1 MFFNKNKTLNIFLI
15 VMIIGAVLG
24 MASPIFAVE
33 LTEGMEEVLTTSQL
47 PTTPLVTVIGNIIK
61 WVLGFLGLIATI
73 IIIIGGFQWMS
84 SGGNQEKIDK
94 AKKLMING
102 LIGLIIVLLAYSISW
117 FIIRAIEKNIGP
129 GEEGGEWGEEGPGN
143 HYQLRGANYL
153 VITSRSPKA
162 GETVAQNTKVIV
174 SFNQKLNADS
184 FRLDKENC
192 SNPTVYVQKIEGGNS
207 TNIEGSIIVK
217 GNSFIF
223 IPKGTCAGLFPQCN
237 DKETTNCNFIFD
249 NNSCCGCFNPG
260 SYRIMLKSGKEGILG
275 TRSWG
280 NTLGQDIVWT
290 FTVGNF
296 IDNVAPQIESAL
308 PLEGNTVARNAGIAV
323 TFTKPIDINTLIV
336 YNPCAE
342 GQECPSWS
350 TNNLNDATIK
360 VKIGEDGVAG
370 YFERLTDKSFMFRP
384 TDFCPEKAAAC
395 HCFPANSSIKVEIT
409 NEVKGINCVNLDCG
423 NEKCSWTF
431 QTNEEFDL
439 TGPEIISTSPT
450 NQEKDIDRM
459 SDVMANFNEAIDP
472 TSINEDVFILSSML
486 AREITIS
493 EKGAIYKPYAILDAE
508 TNYQAAIYGGG
519 KKGGTCN
526 LNPDFAF
533 GVRDIYG
540 NSMEASYYRWSF
552 KTSGQINK
560 GNPYID
566 WIDPPS
572 GAIGQCVTIHGYN
585 LGCCPDG
592 KCESA
597 KQSQNFFWDYI
608 NGGCKS
614 AADEGKIEFLTNNN
628 GADVWQGILSN
639 NILSWQEINRC
650 CPSKDDP
657 SVCLSEEECPKNYS
671 PENNI
676 VIRIPSD
683 VKGLKDNI
691 KIIPASPSRIV
702 VSYGGGSGGW
712 GESIGNDV
720 VINKE
725 GELHIAGYSPTT
737 PYLWVAN
744 SNLNKVSKIK
754 TEDGT
759 LMGRYVVGKD
769 PSRTTV
775 DMNNDPWIANRGDGT
790 VIKLDGKTGKVL
802 KTCLVNKTNS
812 GPRGVAVDREGNVWA
827 GAYSGSPQLVKFSG
841 DNNNC
846 LPLKTCS
853 LPSGGVYGLA
863 IDREGY
869 IWVSNRPDNKID
881 KVNPNS
887 CEVTRYGPA
896 FGVYGIA
903 IDLKGDVWV
912 ADYNNKGGVYRI
924 IKDSSVLT
932 YYSYGTDYS
941 YTRGVAVDKEG
952 YVWVTVNAKGK
963 VIKIDPTNGVII
975 GEYAVGN
982 GPIGI
987 TGDAEAN
994 IWIVN
999 YYGGGPKLPEG
1010 GCRGGTVTKL
1020 QASNGEAIGT
1030 YCVGDGKDTPSPY
1043 TYSDMA
1049 GYLLRF
1055 VTKQSATWQTNYNA
1069 GEIVKWDTILFKG
1082 QKPEGTSLKARFKTA
1097 IIEKDLENTA
1107 WSSYFELKPS
1117 EKQAIDFLG
1126 KGQWLGIEL
1135 IFEAN
1140 KNGESPI
1147 VSNLIIRIK

>member
-1 MFFNKNKTLNIFLI
+1 
-15 VMIIGAVLG
+15 MIIGAILG

-47 PTTPLVTVIGNIIK
+47 PTTPLVTVIGNVIK

-102 LIGLIIVLLAYSISW
+102 LIGLIIVVLAYSISW
-117 FIIRAIEKNIGP
+117 FIIRAIEENIGP
-129 GEEGGEWGEEGPGN
+129 GEEGGGWGEEGPGN

-223 IPKGTCAGLFPQCN
+223 IPKGTCENLLSQCEI
-237 DKETTNCNFIFD
+237 KEDGNKDCNFIFK

-275 TRSWG
+275 TRSGG

-336 YNPCAE
+336 YNPNCAE
-342 GQECPSWS
+342 GQECQSWS
-350 TNNLNDATIK
+350 TNSLNDATIK
-360 VKIGEDGVAG
+360 VKIGEDGVPG

-384 TDFCPEKAAAC
+384 TDLCPGEAAAC
-395 HCFPANSSIKVEIT
+395 HCFPANSTIKVEIT
-409 NEVKGINCVNLDCG
+409 GLKGTNCMDLDCG
-423 NEKCSWTF
+423 NGKCSWTF

-439 TGPEIISTSPT
+439 TGPEIISTSPA

-508 TNYQAAIYGGG
+508 TNYQATIYGGE
-519 KKGGTCN
+519 KKGETCN
-526 LNPDFAF
+526 LDPDFAF

-592 KCESA
+592 KCESD

-608 NGGCKS
+608 NGGCKL
-614 AADEGKIEFLTNNN
+614 AAEKGKIEFLTNTN
-628 GADVWQGILSN
+628 GTDVWQGILSN

-691 KIIPASPSRIV
+691 KITPAVQGQITAGLSLPPVAYWRFDE
-702 VSYGGGSGGW
+702 GHGSTAYDD
-712 GESIGNDV
+712 SVN
-720 VINKE
+720 
-725 GELHIAGYSPTT
+725 
-737 PYLWVAN
+737 
-744 SNLNKVSKIK
+744 
-754 TEDGT
+754 
-759 LMGRYVVGKD
+759 
-769 PSRTTV
+769 
-775 DMNNDPWIANRGDGT
+775 NNDGKIYGATWQSEDMCKSGKCLSFDGVDDYVNCGNPTIIGSFTVGAWAMVKDTNIRCIIGTRSPNYYGFDIKFQYGTAIHGDIGYGNGE
-790 VIKLDGKTGKVL
+790 IK
-802 KTCLVNKTNS
+802 
-812 GPRGVAVDREGNVWA
+812 
-827 GAYSGSPQLVKFSG
+827 
-841 DNNNC
+841 
-846 LPLKTCS
+846 
-853 LPSGGVYGLA
+853 
-863 IDREGY
+863 
-869 IWVSNRPDNKID
+869 
-881 KVNPNS
+881 
-887 CEVTRYGPA
+887 
-896 FGVYGIA
+896 
-903 IDLKGDVWV
+903 
-912 ADYNNKGGVYRI
+912 
-924 IKDSSVLT
+924 
-932 YYSYGTDYS
+932 YGTDWITIRADAPFRYQLNTWYYIVYVVTPTS
-941 YTRGVAVDKEG
+941 YTI
-952 YVWVTVNAKGK
+952 YV
-963 VIKIDPTNGVII
+963 NGTRV
-975 GEYAVGN
+975 GSGSYASSIPVFS
-982 GPIGI
+982 
-987 TGDAEAN
+987 DAN
-994 IWIVN
+994 HTI
-999 YYGGGPKLPEG
+999 
-1010 GCRGGTVTKL
+1010 
-1020 QASNGEAIGT
+1020 AIGRRAAS
-1030 YCVGDGKDTPSPY
+1030 G
-1043 TYSDMA
+1043 
-1049 GYLLRF
+1049 R
-1055 VTKQSATWQTNYNA
+1055 
-1069 GEIVKWDTILFKG
+1069 EEFKG
-1082 QKPEGTSLKARFKTA
+1082 LIDEVKIYDYARTA
-1097 IIEKDLENTA
+1097 EQILQD
-1107 WSSYFELKPS
+1107 Y
-1117 EKQAIDFLG
+1117 
-1126 KGQWLGIEL
+1126 
-1135 IFEAN
+1135 
-1140 KNGESPI
+1140 KNY
-1147 VSNLIIRIK
+1147 L